1 TSPPVD
7 VWTPLRPSTQ
17 GEGGGSNYGLIGR
30 VRPGYDRHQADAE
43 LASLGR
49 DYVAD
54 RHFKLPPDALHFHLM
69 SLQRAAAGDR
79 PLGLAQPLIVLWAA
93 VGAILLIG
101 CVNIAG
107 LMLVRGATRQHE
119 LATRLAL
126 GGGRRSIVG
135 QLLVES
141 SIIAFAGGAGGLA
154 IGYGAL

>member
-1 TSPPVD
+1 
-7 VWTPLRPSTQ
+7 
-17 GEGGGSNYGLIGR
+17 
-30 VRPGYDRHQADAE
+30 ADAE

-69 SLQRAAAGDR
+69 SLQRAAADDR

-135 QLLVES
+135 QLLAES

-154 IGYGAL
+154 IGYGALAGLRRIVVQSLELQLSMSIDLRVIALCAAAAILSTLL